1 MRNRINF
8 SSLYFV
14 ISSITHTLI
23 YFHARKAFISKL
35 RNTFFP
41 DQNGND
47 PSSVVTMEC
56 VNSGVETLKGRGNG
70 ETLRKLIA
78 VIPINLLDAPGTRE
92 QETKEA
98 RGRETYIAV
107 VKQQSCITI
116 IRQGIQKRCD
126 TIWQ

>member
-1 MRNRINF
+1 ME
-8 SSLYFV
+8 
-14 ISSITHTLI
+14 TTL
-23 YFHARKAFISKL
+23 
-35 RNTFFP
+35 
-41 DQNGND
+41 
-47 PSSVVTMEC
+47 SVVTVEC

-92 QETKEA
+92 QETKET

-116 IRQGIQKRCD
+116 I
-126 TIWQ
+126 